1 MKSILE
7 SIRENIINECGG
19 GGHGGCGGGSYVSYG
34 SSSSSSFDYFDKSAG
49 DNFISKSSA
58 KYLQEL
64 IVYIADNGKVS
75 ARLKKD
81 SSKQRQ
87 QNLIDLCKDIKKKM
101 KW

>member
-19 GGHGGCGGGSYVSYG
+19 GCGGGSYVSYG
-34 SSSSSSFDYFDKSAG
+34 SSSSLSYFDKSTG

-58 KYLQEL
+58 EYLQEL
-64 IVYIADNGKVS
+64 IVYIADEGKVS
-75 ARLKKD
+75 PRLKKD

-87 QNLIDLCKDIKKKM
+87 QDLIDLCKDIKKKM

>member
-19 GGHGGCGGGSYVSYG
+19 NGGGGGCGGSYVSYG
-34 SSSSSSFDYFDKSAG
+34 SSSSLSYFDKSVG
-49 DNFISKSSA
+49 NDFISKSSA
-58 KYLQEL
+58 EYLQEL
-64 IVYIADNGKVS
+64 IVYIADEGKVS
-75 ARLKKD
+75 RRLKKD

-87 QNLIDLCKDIKKKM
+87 QDLIDLCKDIKKKM

>member
-19 GGHGGCGGGSYVSYG
+19 GCGGSYVSYR
-34 SSSSSSFDYFDKSAG
+34 SSSSSSSLSYFDKSAG
-49 DNFISKSSA
+49 NDFISKSSA

-64 IVYIADNGKVS
+64 IVYIADEGKVS
-75 ARLKKD
+75 PRLKKD

-87 QNLIDLCKDIKKKM
+87 QDLIDLCKDIKKKM

>member
-19 GGHGGCGGGSYVSYG
+19 GCGGSYVSYR
-34 SSSSSSFDYFDKSAG
+34 SSSSLSYFDKSAG
-49 DNFISKSSA
+49 NDFISKSSA

-64 IVYIADNGKVS
+64 IVYIADEGKVS
-75 ARLKKD
+75 PRLKKD

-87 QNLIDLCKDIKKKM
+87 QDLIDLCKDIKKKM